1 MKRLLSIIVAC
12 IALGYAP
19 GEAQHE
25 SFHRAFADTGQ
36 IACASWRSP
45 ATAARGQFSK
55 DAYFSDGMMH
65 AWAYAFVV
73 GAAYTSEERLPR
85 IDAVSVSDWMDTYCA
100 KRPMARVVDAVAAL
114 VDHLASRR

>member
-1 MKRLLSIIVAC
+1 MKRLLSIVVAC

-25 SFHRAFADTGQ
+25 NFHRAFADTGQ
-36 IACASWRSP
+36 IACSSWRSP
-45 ATAARGQFSK
+45 ATARGPFST
-55 DAYFSDGMMH
+55 AQYLNDGTMH